1 MANYDDVVI
10 STRIRLAR
18 NADGIPFPRKLND
31 ERAFS
36 VIMKAGEMTAKSLFP
51 FKFYQ
56 MGHLAEVDRQAI
68 FERHLI
74 SRDLM
79 QNLKTGAVIIS
90 DKEDMS
96 IMINEEDHYRIQAIS
111 KGFNIK
117 DAYDRAITFD
127 NALAGNIKLAFSDK
141 LGYLTSCPT
150 NVGTG
155 LRASVMV
162 FLPALT
168 MSGKINPLIDSIQQL
183 SLTVRGVYGEG
194 SGADGYMYQISNQI
208 SLGQSEK
215 EIIDNVTKVID
226 VICKSEMKERKNI
239 QEAEGLRLTDRVM
252 RAYGVLS
259 EARLLS
265 SQELLQYAS
274 IIKLGSSLG
283 IIKLNSDVYDLIVDV
298 QPANLTKLKGKSLT
312 PDERDVFRAEIVRR
326 AMKKILG
333 GQNESR

>member
-1 MANYDDVVI
+1 MNNYTDVVI
-10 STRIRLAR
+10 STRVRLAR
-18 NADGIPFPRKLND
+18 NAEGVPFPRKLND

-36 VIMKAGEMTAKSLFP
+36 VVMKAAETTARSLFG

-56 MGHLAEVDRQAI
+56 MGHLEEIDRQAI

-74 SRDLM
+74 SRDLA

-90 DKEDMS
+90 DSEDMS
-96 IMINEEDHYRIQAIS
+96 VMINEEDHYRIQAIS
-111 KGFNIK
+111 KGFDIM
-117 DAYDRAITFD
+117 DAYERAVSFD
-127 NALAGNIKLAFSDK
+127 NALAGNIKLAFTDK

-150 NVGTG
+150 NIGTG

-168 MSGKINPLIDSIQQL
+168 MSGKINSLIDSIQQL

-226 VICKSEMKERKNI
+226 VICRSEMKERKNML
-239 QEAEGLRLTDRVM
+239 EKEGVRLTDRVM
-252 RAYGVLS
+252 RAYGILS
-259 EARLLS
+259 NARLLS

-274 IIKLGSSLG
+274 IIKLGASLG
-283 IIKLNSDVYDLIVDV
+283 IIQLKTDIYDLIIEA
-298 QPANLTKLKGKSLT
+298 QPANLIKLKGKALN
-312 PDERDVFRAEIVRR
+312 PDERDVFRADFVRK
-326 AMKKILG
+326 AMTKLVG
-333 GQNESR
+333 GTK

>member
-1 MANYDDVVI
+1 MNNYTDVVI
-10 STRIRLAR
+10 STRVRLAR
-18 NADGIPFPRKLND
+18 NAEGIPFPRKLND

-36 VIMKAGEMTAKSLFP
+36 IIMKAGETTAKSLFG

-56 MGHLAEVDRQAI
+56 MGHLEDIDRQAI

-74 SRDLM
+74 SRDLT

-90 DKEDMS
+90 DSEDMS

-111 KGFNIK
+111 KGFDIK
-117 DAYDRAITFD
+117 DAYQRAVDFD
-127 NALAGNIKLAFSDK
+127 NALAGNIKLAFTDK

-226 VICKSEMKERKNI
+226 VICKSELKERKNMYQKDGI
-239 QEAEGLRLTDRVM
+239 RMEDRVM

-259 EARLLS
+259 NAKLLS

-274 IIKLGSSLG
+274 IIKLGASLG
-283 IIKLNSDVYDLIVDV
+283 IIDLKTDIYDLIIEA
-298 QPANLTKLKGKSLT
+298 QPANLIKLKGKPLSA
-312 PDERDVFRAEIVRR
+312 DERDVFRADFVRK
-326 AMKKILG
+326 AMTKLVG
-333 GQNESR
+333 GTK

>member
-1 MANYDDVVI
+1 MNNYDDVVV

-18 NADGIPFPRKLND
+18 NADGIPFPKRLSD

-36 VIMKAGEMTAKSLFP
+36 VIMKSAEMTAKSLFK

-56 MGHLAEVDRQAI
+56 MGHLEEVDRQAI

-74 SRDLM
+74 SRELT

-90 DKEDMS
+90 DGEDMS
-96 IMINEEDHYRIQAIS
+96 VMINEEDHYRIQAIS

-117 DAYDRAITFD
+117 DAYERAVTFD

-168 MSGKINPLIDSIQQL
+168 MSGKINALIDSIQQL

-194 SGADGYMYQISNQI
+194 SSADGYMYQISNQI

-226 VICKSEMKERKNI
+226 VVCRSEMKERK
-239 QEAEGLRLTDRVM
+239 QMLEKDGLRLTDRVM
-252 RAYGVLS
+252 RAYGVLTN
-259 EARLLS
+259 ARLLT

-274 IIKLGSSLG
+274 VLKLGTSLG
-283 IIKLNSDVYDLIVDV
+283 ILTLPTDTYDLIIDV
-298 QPANLTKLKGKSLT
+298 QPANLTKLKGKTMS
-312 PDERDVFRAEIVRR
+312 PEERDVFRAETVRNTLTKSVGG
-326 AMKKILG
+326 KK
-333 GQNESR
+333 

>member
-1 MANYDDVVI
+1 MTDYRDVVI

-18 NADGIPFPRKLND
+18 NADAIPFPRKLDD

-36 VIMKAGEMTAKSLFP
+36 VIMKAGETTAKSLFK

-56 MGHLAEVDRQAI
+56 MGHLSEVDRQAI

-74 SRDLM
+74 SRELT

-90 DKEDMS
+90 NDEDMS

-117 DAYDRAITFD
+117 DAYDRAVEFD
-127 NALAGNIKLAFSDK
+127 NALAGNIKLAFTDK

-168 MSGKINPLIDSIQQL
+168 MTGKINPLIDSIQQL

-194 SGADGYMYQISNQI
+194 SDADGYMYQISNQI

-215 EIIDNVTKVID
+215 EIIDNLTKVID
-226 VICKSEMKERKNI
+226 VICKSEMKERANI
-239 QEAEGLRLTDRVM
+239 YKKEGIRLVDRVM

-259 EARLLS
+259 NARLLS
-265 SQELLQYAS
+265 SQELLQQAS
-274 IIKLGSSLG
+274 IVKLGASLG
-283 IIKLNSDVYDLIVDV
+283 IIEQKSDIYDLIIDGK
-298 QPANLTKLKGKSLT
+298 PANLTKLKGESLT
-312 PDERDVFRAEIVRR
+312 VDKRDEFRAEMVR
-326 AMKKILG
+326 KTISKYIG
-333 GQNESR
+333 GNK

>member
-1 MANYDDVVI
+1 MNNYTDVVI
-10 STRIRLAR
+10 STRVRLAR
-18 NADGIPFPRKLND
+18 NAEGIPFPRKLND

-36 VIMKAGEMTAKSLFP
+36 VIMKAGEMTAKSLFG

-56 MGHLAEVDRQAI
+56 MGHLEEVDRQAI

-74 SRDLM
+74 SRDLT

-90 DKEDMS
+90 NSEDMS

-111 KGFNIK
+111 KGFDIK
-117 DAYDRAITFD
+117 DAYDRAVTFD
-127 NALAGNIKLAFSDK
+127 NALAGNIKLAFTDK

-226 VICKSEMKERKNI
+226 VVCKSEMKERKNMF
-239 QEAEGLRLTDRVM
+239 EKDGVRMTDRVM

-259 EARLLS
+259 NARLLS

-274 IIKLGSSLG
+274 IVKLGASLG
-283 IIKLNSDVYDLIVDV
+283 IIKLNTDIYDLIIEA
-298 QPANLTKLKGKSLT
+298 QPANLIKVKGKSLT
-312 PDERDVFRAEIVRR
+312 PEERDVFRADFVRN
-326 AMKKILG
+326 AMTKLVG
-333 GQNESR
+333 GTK

>member
-1 MANYDDVVI
+1 MNNYTDVVI

-18 NADGIPFPRKLND
+18 NAEGIPFPRKLND

-36 VIMKAGEMTAKSLFP
+36 VVMKAGEATAKSLFK

-56 MGHLAEVDRQAI
+56 MGHLEEIDRQAI

-74 SRDLM
+74 SRDLT

-90 DKEDMS
+90 DNEDTS

-111 KGFNIK
+111 KGFDIK
-117 DAYDRAITFD
+117 DVYERAINFD
-127 NALAGNIKLAFSDK
+127 NALAGNIKLAFTDK

-168 MSGKINPLIDSIQQL
+168 MSGKINHLIDSIQQL
-183 SLTVRGVYGEG
+183 SFTVRGVYGEG

-226 VICKSEMKERKNI
+226 VICKSEMKERKNMF
-239 QEAEGLRLTDRVM
+239 EKEGTRLSDRVM

-259 EARLLS
+259 NARLLS

-274 IIKLGSSLG
+274 IIKLGASLG
-283 IIKLNSDVYDLIVDV
+283 IIQLKTDIYDLIIEA
-298 QPANLTKLKGKSLT
+298 QPANLIKLKGKPLN
-312 PDERDVFRAEIVRR
+312 PEERDVFRADFVRK
-326 AMKKILG
+326 AMTKLVG
-333 GQNESR
+333 GTK

>member
-1 MANYDDVVI
+1 MNNYKDVVI
-10 STRIRLAR
+10 STRVRLAR
-18 NADGIPFPRKLND
+18 NADGVPFPKKLND

-36 VIMKAGEMTAKSLFP
+36 VIMKAGEITAKSLFG

-56 MGHLAEVDRQAI
+56 MGHLDEIDRQAI

-74 SRDLM
+74 SRDLT

-90 DKEDMS
+90 DNEDMS

-111 KGFNIK
+111 KGFDIS
-117 DAYDRAITFD
+117 DAYDRAVNFD

-155 LRASVMV
+155 LRASVML

-168 MSGKINPLIDSIQQL
+168 ISGKINPLIDSIQQL

-194 SGADGYMYQISNQI
+194 SGADGYMYQISNQV

-215 EIIDNVTKVID
+215 EIIDNVTKVIE
-226 VICKSEMKERKNI
+226 VVCKSEMKERKNMLDK
-239 QEAEGLRLTDRVM
+239 EGMRLVDRVM
-252 RAYGVLS
+252 RAYGVLCN
-259 EARLLS
+259 ARMLS

-274 IIKLGSSLG
+274 IVKLGASLD
-283 IIKLNSDVYDLIVDV
+283 IIQLKGDISDLIIEG

-312 PDERDVFRAEIVRR
+312 PDERDVFRAEIVRDKM
-326 AMKKILG
+326 AKIVGGKK
-333 GQNESR
+333 

>member
-1 MANYDDVVI
+1 MNNYTDVVI
-10 STRIRLAR
+10 STRVRLAR
-18 NADGIPFPRKLND
+18 NAEGIPFPRKLND

-36 VIMKAGEMTAKSLFP
+36 IIMKAGETTAKSLFG

-56 MGHLAEVDRQAI
+56 MGHLEDIDRQAI

-74 SRDLM
+74 SRDLT

-90 DKEDMS
+90 DSEDMS

-111 KGFNIK
+111 KGFDIK
-117 DAYDRAITFD
+117 DAYQRAVDFD
-127 NALAGNIKLAFSDK
+127 NALAGNIKLAFTDK

-194 SGADGYMYQISNQI
+194 SGADGYMYQIS
-208 SLGQSEK
+208 
-215 EIIDNVTKVID
+215 
-226 VICKSEMKERKNI
+226 R
-239 QEAEGLRLTDRVM
+239 
-252 RAYGVLS
+252 
-259 EARLLS
+259 
-265 SQELLQYAS
+265 
-274 IIKLGSSLG
+274 
-283 IIKLNSDVYDLIVDV
+283 
-298 QPANLTKLKGKSLT
+298 P
-312 PDERDVFRAEIVRR
+312 
-326 AMKKILG
+326 
-333 GQNESR
+333 